1 MPAGSAQGFFRVTAL
16 FGCWTVA
23 RGFGLIWVLLSLE
36 LFLGGL
42 SFNTEVCPFPPPNHH
57 TPNYRC

>member
-16 FGCWTVA
+16 FGRWTVGG
-23 RGFGLIWVLLSLE
+23 GFGLIWGLLSLE

-42 SFNTEVCPFPPPNHH
+42 SFNTEVCPSPPHTH
-57 TPNYRC
+57 TPNCRC